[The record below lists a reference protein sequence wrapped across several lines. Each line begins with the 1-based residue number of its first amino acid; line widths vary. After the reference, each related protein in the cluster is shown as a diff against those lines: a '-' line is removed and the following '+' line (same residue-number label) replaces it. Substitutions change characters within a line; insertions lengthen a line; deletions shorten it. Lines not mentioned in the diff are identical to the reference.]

1 MPRKRDHSAD
11 RVRRYAEVENDR
23 LARALRLVNEAALL
37 GPAYEALRHFGES
50 DWEDSAKRA
59 KAANCALQLD
69 ELDQPLNK
77 AFKAFDLDPRN
88 PFHWRKLLA
97 YFAEAHFGSKRLKR
111 GANKVWSDDRLC
123 QLLSDFDQVKSRRML
138 VPGSTI
144 SDLEVCS
151 WLKRHPT
158 LCKRYQKVSA
168 NTLLRNLQRARN
180 PNENGLLAE
189 LATTVTEPYVTEL
202 RAAAKRGDIKWDAAG
217 ERRLHSLVLP
227 TVLKALSSR
236 WRSSFKKQE
245 ACSPSELVRQME
257 DPKLRRAQRRAGLGY
272 LMPRG

>member
-23 LARALRLVNEAALL
+23 LARALGLVNEAALL

-69 ELDQPLNK
+69 ELDEPLNK
-77 AFKAFDLDPRN
+77 AFKTFNLDPRN

-97 YFAEAHFGSKRLKR
+97 YFSEAHFGSKQIKR

-144 SDLEVCS
+144 SDFEVCS
-151 WLKRHPT
+151 WLKRYPT
-158 LCKRYQKVSA
+158 LSKNMRTSA
-168 NTLLRNLQRARN
+168 PTRCCAICNALAIQMKTAFLPSSRRPSPNRMLRNC
-180 PNENGLLAE
+180 
-189 LATTVTEPYVTEL
+189 
-202 RAAAKRGDIKWDAAG
+202 
-217 ERRLHSLVLP
+217 ERRRSAATSNGILP
-227 TVLKALSSR
+227 GNAACPR
-236 WRSSFKKQE
+236 WSCQL
-245 ACSPSELVRQME
+245 P
-257 DPKLRRAQRRAGLGY
+257 
-272 LMPRG
+272 